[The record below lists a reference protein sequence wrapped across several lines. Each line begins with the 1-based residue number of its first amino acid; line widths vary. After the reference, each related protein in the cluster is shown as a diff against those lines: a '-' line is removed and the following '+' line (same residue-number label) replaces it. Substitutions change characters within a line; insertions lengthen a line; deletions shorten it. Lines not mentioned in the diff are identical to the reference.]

1 MLHQSLAGLSAVA
14 RAGTFRHVSLVS
26 CVGVYK
32 VLGGGGERFGSDV
45 GLRVYNPAC
54 YLCGLWISCSVT

>member
-1 MLHQSLAGLSAVA
+1 MLVL
-14 RAGTFRHVSLVS
+14 FHVLVS
-26 CVGVYK
+26 TKCW
-32 VLGGGGERFGSDV
+32 GGGGERFGSDV